1 MLRLAALAAAAALAI
16 PAGAATIP
24 PEPASPPGVVLDADS
39 YYGTKGSNTKSSPP
53 PERPGEWECWV
64 LRTDHPY
71 VYRLDWRQPSPEWE
85 VAHYREACQ
94 HPHSPRRY
102 TSSSAPRFPA
112 APSPGPPRFVDPS
125 PSDMSRC
132 DGVWRPIARCD

>member
-1 MLRLAALAAAAALAI
+1 MTPLVALAIALAAPAAAGSL
-16 PAGAATIP
+16 PQV
-24 PEPASPPGVVLDADS
+24 PGVILDDTYAPS
-39 YYGTKGSNTKSSPP
+39 AKTKAP

-71 VYRLDWRQPSPEWE
+71 IYRLDWRQPSPEWE

-102 TSSSAPRFPA
+102 APSNTPRFPVTTT
-112 APSPGPPRFVDPS
+112 PGPPRFVDPS
-125 PSDMSRC
+125 PSDRSRC
-132 DGVWRPIARCD
+132 DGAWRPIARCP